1 MGQGGVWSGPG
12 GVRGRGRRMWRSG
25 PPQDTVTSPGMT
37 PEESSV
43 LSGIQRI
50 LSSPSSGSVKAPTA
64 AAQKTEL
71 VAKTVDSIVHAHLG
85 RMCYVISGLV
95 ADN

>member
-1 MGQGGVWSGPG
+1 
-12 GVRGRGRRMWRSG
+12 MWRSG

-50 LSSPSSGSVKAPTA
+50 LSSPSSGWSVKAPTA
-64 AAQKTEL
+64 AATAQKTEL
-71 VAKTVDSIVHAHLG
+71 VAKTVDSLVNVHLG
-85 RMCYVISGLV
+85 RMCSVIPGLV
-95 ADN
+95 AHT

>member
-1 MGQGGVWSGPG
+1 
-12 GVRGRGRRMWRSG
+12 MWRSG

-50 LSSPSSGSVKAPTA
+50 LSSPSSGSFKVKAPTA

-85 RMCYVISGLV
+85 RMCYVIPGLV
-95 ADN
+95 ADT

>member
-1 MGQGGVWSGPG
+1 
-12 GVRGRGRRMWRSG
+12 MWRSG

-71 VAKTVDSIVHAHLG
+71 VAKSVDSIVHAHLG